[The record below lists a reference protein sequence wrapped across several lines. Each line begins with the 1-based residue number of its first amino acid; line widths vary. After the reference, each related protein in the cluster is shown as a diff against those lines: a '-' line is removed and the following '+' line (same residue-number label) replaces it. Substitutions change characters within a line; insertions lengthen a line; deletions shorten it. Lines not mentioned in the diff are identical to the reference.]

1 MTWSE
6 NCVLTDIKIY
16 ATVPVKRDDPPKP
29 AINAPA
35 NATFVIID
43 TKLYLT
49 VVTLSIQDDKNLLEQ
64 LKTKFGRTIK
74 WNKYR
79 SEMSNQTK
87 INNRS

>member
-1 MTWSE
+1 M
-6 NCVLTDIKIY
+6 TDIKIY

-29 AINAPA
+29 AINAPT
-35 NATFVIID
+35 NATYVIID

-64 LKTKFGRTIK
+64 LKTKFGRIIK